1 MHMLHMCYTHMK
13 WFHVINL
20 CHFQAHVLCTC
31 CTCVAHMS
39 QHGEM
44 VSSRS
49 KMVLHAQSYMK
60 SPCLEAGARQL

>member
-1 MHMLHMCYTHMK
+1 MR
-13 WFHVINL
+13 
-20 CHFQAHVLCTC
+20 HFQAHVLCTC

-60 SPCLEAGARQL
+60 SPCLEAGARQLNEL